1 MSKDPHRLRLP
12 QKNNRVLLCELE
24 FVFECRR
31 VARTPAID
39 EIDDFRAE
47 PPRGRHDIHGGI
59 TCANACYSPAD
70 FDLGTKLDFC
80 VFDKLHRAIDAL
92 QILARQLEFPGLAQ
106 SHTNEDAVEL
116 LLEIREGDIASDLD
130 LLPELHTQ
138 IADHVNFS
146 NRVGR
151 ASPVGGYPV
160 RAQAAG
166 EFVSVENRDLVAP
179 LRQIRG
185 AG

>member
-1 MSKDPHRLRLP
+1 MSEDPHRLRLP

-47 PPRGRHDIHGGI
+47 PPRGRHDIDGGI

-70 FDLGTKLDFC
+70 FYLGKRLDFC
-80 VFDKLHRAIDAL
+80 FFDKLHRAIDAL
-92 QILARQLEFPGLAQ
+92 QILSRQLEFPGLAQ

-116 LLEIREGDIASDLD
+116 LLEIREADIASALD
-130 LLPELHTQ
+130 LFPPLHT
-138 IADHVNFS
+138 HPPHHLNFS
-146 NRVGR
+146 NHLPRPPP
-151 ASPVGGYPV
+151 ASLHPP
-160 RAQAAG
+160 
-166 EFVSVENRDLVAP
+166 
-179 LRQIRG
+179 
-185 AG
+185 